1 MTIVNHSQNDV
12 MLHQTKLQL
21 LRTVKLFAELDYV
34 SKAKS
39 YDIFGYL
46 GLIFLK
52 FLKINLGRKGLRVS
66 VFCAGWQRVNL
77 ICIQSPLTARC
88 FMRS

>member
-1 MTIVNHSQNDV
+1 

-52 FLKINLGRKGLRVS
+52 FLKINLGRKGLRVLKHFLFFVRGGNES
-66 VFCAGWQRVNL
+66 TSFAF
-77 ICIQSPLTARC
+77 SHH
-88 FMRS
+88 